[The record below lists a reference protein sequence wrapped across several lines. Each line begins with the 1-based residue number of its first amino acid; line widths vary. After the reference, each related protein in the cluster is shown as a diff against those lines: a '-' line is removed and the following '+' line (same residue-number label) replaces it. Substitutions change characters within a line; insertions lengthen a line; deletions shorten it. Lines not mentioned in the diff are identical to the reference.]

1 MMNPKTWE
9 TITAFTANVRAAI
22 ERLNKLAAHFPENTQ
37 QLTEASVRIE
47 AECDGI
53 MKSLL
58 AEAFAPVEANLG
70 SPGGGAP
77 SGADRKRTHFPSPQ
91 LVEEGISAANRSGA
105 ARPERAVVVIGEA
118 TGKRIRQLSLAEP
131 YAESKEIYLTIE
143 FDDEK
148 EILIDVGSRLLFG
161 IKHLARDSNGE
172 LEPVKEYSQRSIRAL
187 ANQQGDRVRG
197 RGQPEGA
204 ISK

>member
-1 MMNPKTWE
+1 MMNPKAWE
-9 TITAFTANVRAAI
+9 TITGFTANVKAAI
-22 ERLNKLAAHFPENTQ
+22 ERLNKLAVDFPENTQ
-37 QLTEASVRIE
+37 QFTGAAARIE
-47 AECDGI
+47 DECDGV

-58 AEAFAPVEANLG
+58 AEAFARVESKLG
-70 SPGGGAP
+70 GSGGVPP
-77 SGADRKRTHFPSPQ
+77 SGVDRTCTPLPSPR
-91 LVEEGISAANRSGA
+91 LVEQVISAATRGNA
-105 ARPERAVVVIGEA
+105 TQTDRAVVVIGEA

-131 YAESKEIYLTIE
+131 YAESKEIYLTVE

-148 EILIDVGSRLLFG
+148 EILINIGSRLLFG